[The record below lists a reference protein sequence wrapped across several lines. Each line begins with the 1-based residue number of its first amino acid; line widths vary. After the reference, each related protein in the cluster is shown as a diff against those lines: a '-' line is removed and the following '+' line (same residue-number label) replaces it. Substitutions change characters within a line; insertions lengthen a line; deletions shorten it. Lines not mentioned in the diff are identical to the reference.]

1 MGKVEFNQD
10 SFGQQ
15 LIITGLARLVEAEG
29 LTPHEAFD
37 VLRLIQTNTFHA
49 LADLHKE
56 YKTTNNNVTFVEK
69 GNENDKMQTFAHN
82 MFGNLEVLS
91 RMEKSTFRRQMLQS
105 IRIH

>member
-56 YKTTNNNVTFVEK
+56 YKTTNNNVTFVGEMK
-69 GNENDKMQTFAHN
+69 NDKMQTFAHN

-91 RMEKSTFRRQMLQS
+91 RMEKSTFRRQMLQKY
-105 IRIH
+105 

>member
-69 GNENDKMQTFAHN
+69 EMKNDKNAN
-82 MFGNLEVLS
+82 
-91 RMEKSTFRRQMLQS
+91 
-105 IRIH
+105 IRT